1 MAKASLIISL
11 ASETTC
17 HIDCVRACVRTC
29 VITAKSLTLSRRL
42 LPGMPTRFSDS
53 KRNKNNKTKRDP
65 FTILERKKAGVLVAH
80 N

>member
-17 HIDCVRACVRTC
+17 HIDCVRAC

-65 FTILERKKAGVLVAH
+65 FTILEKKKAGVLVAH